1 MLQKTAL
8 SDLELEERAAEAR
21 SLLANKLLA
30 EIFKEAQDT
39 FVDML
44 RTEQIGSSRANSAQA
59 GLQAL
64 EHIHNALKKPISD
77 QKMRLNRVPRREP
90 DV

>member
-1 MLQKTAL
+1 
-8 SDLELEERAAEAR
+8 
-21 SLLANKLLA
+21 
-30 EIFKEAQDT
+30 
-39 FVDML
+39 ML